1 MCGVSGRR
9 MGLSQARGE
18 LSNQSCWS
26 CLAPVGPL
34 LYRPEQLH
42 MLLRDPV
49 AGHSWPGIMDGQ
61 PEPWDTVNLMSLF
74 ELSPFVCSQYFLV
87 ASSIYKYVRTTGLLP
102 YNQPAGGMLP
112 NASKPPEPWENKYLL
127 FKKPS
132 LWYFV
137 IALEMTKTLSASGSP
152 RPTLAQWPKII
163 LGHSS
168 FGHLMELKIL
178 SPQTHKML
186 GSFKS
191 SIAHPWWPHGLQA
204 KSLI

>member
-112 NASKPPEPWENKYLL
+112 NASKPQTKSYHTETFSSKLSVKQSQLCSYNSAESQLSVPYALCECLVWRLIPKGYDTVLGQDTVNLL
-127 FKKPS
+127 
-132 LWYFV
+132 
-137 IALEMTKTLSASGSP
+137 AGSGVG
-152 RPTLAQWPKII
+152 I
-163 LGHSS
+163 LH
-168 FGHLMELKIL
+168 
-178 SPQTHKML
+178 
-186 GSFKS
+186 
-191 SIAHPWWPHGLQA
+191 
-204 KSLI
+204 